1 MAIPSKAV
9 RSAAAGY
16 KPISRGLSSVSSWS
30 QNQAMFGGAVPRKP
44 NRQKYLPFGPRFLPP
59 SYGPFTKCKIY
70 VSCGNLTVS
79 PEIHSSTHRI
89 LFSEFQPRNVGKCN
103 I

>member
-44 NRQKYLPFGPRFLPP
+44 NRQKYLPFGPRFCLHLMARLR
-59 SYGPFTKCKIY
+59 SAKFMCRAVI
-70 VSCGNLTVS
+70 
-79 PEIHSSTHRI
+79 
-89 LFSEFQPRNVGKCN
+89 
-103 I
+103 